1 VGKGGD
7 GKTARGRRAS
17 ETLARLGRHPWL
29 PGAAFFVSV
38 LALGAVGFGL
48 GSRSLVPQEH
58 SITVLSRA
66 YAYDPPVIRV
76 NKGDTLRL
84 RLASLDVVHGFY
96 LEGHDLD
103 VTVVPM
109 RSQVEVRHPS
119 RPGERESVEEVVIK
133 ADREGKYR
141 YRCSHTCGFLHPFM
155 LGELIVEPNRLLP
168 TGIGMTLGVLLGGFL
183 FVTLRPEERQ

>member
-1 VGKGGD
+1 VSRIL
-7 GKTARGRRAS
+7 T
-17 ETLARLGRHPWL
+17 RLGRHPFL
-29 PGAAFFVSV
+29 PGAAFVASV
-38 LALGAVGFGL
+38 LVLGGLGFAL
-48 GSRSLVPQEH
+48 GSRSRAPQEH
-58 SITVLSRA
+58 SVTVLARA

-119 RPGERESVEEVVIK
+119 RPGERESVEEVVIT

-155 LGELIVEPNRLLP
+155 QGELIVEPNRLLP

-183 FVTLRPEERQ
+183 FVTLRPEEHP